1 MSGSITEPYFE
12 DFNIR
17 IIDRQVTSPVN
28 GYATSKKHFSY
39 FVHYFCFLGRLE
51 DLITQ
56 DSMTVT
62 ISANEQSFSF
72 NVTIIDNNVLEFL
85 EVFGLGLEVIGTPY
99 IDVDNNVSNADVSI
113 NDVDSK
119 CLRYNQLY

>member
-1 MSGSITEPYFE
+1 M
-12 DFNIR
+12 DMLLVRN
-17 IIDRQVTSPVN
+17 TSVI
-28 GYATSKKHFSY
+28 
-39 FVHYFCFLGRLE
+39 FVHYFCFLRGLE

-85 EVFGLGLEVIGTPY
+85 EVFGLGLEMIGTPY
-99 IDVDNNVSNADVSI
+99 IDVDNNVSNAHVSI